1 MGRRIALAAV
11 PRIRHRHLYL
21 RHQTHRAAV
30 RLSQSPSG
38 RATALFERNAGRS
51 HRACRGRLRHRCY
64 RHGRATR
71 QRARGERRPAWRA
84 VDGVGVFGHG
94 LGEDGRRIR
103 AEEDGRCEF
112 GSFPARARLDRGGAQ
127 HHAGGGSASDE
138 DAGASG
144 RGLPHSSR
152 DHPRVVQELR
162 HLRENVPGALPA
174 AERGP
179 HRGAGRAGQ
188 VHGLPAVRMAVSRFR
203 DPGASRHCGGG
214 ARVMNVIDT
223 SLTGKN
229 AVKLISGNHACALG
243 AIAAGCRFFAGY
255 PITPSSEIAERLARH
270 LPEVDGVFVQMEDEI
285 ASIAAVIGASMG
297 GVKAMT
303 ATSGPGFSLKQEN
316 IGYAAGAEIPCVIV
330 NVMRGGPSTGMP
342 TRPSQADLM
351 QARWGSHGDYPIIAL
366 TPASVGEIY
375 SETIRAFDLAE
386 QCRSPVVLLYDQVIA
401 QLSETVVLNN
411 AANSSRTE
419 RKWASGPRAVYKP
432 YDSGSDAI
440 PAMAKPG
447 DGYRTHTTGLTHS
460 ESGFPTQNPEAVT
473 RNLSRLFSKLDRH
486 RDLIDSSETLHCDD
500 ADVVVVAIGIS
511 ARAAKRAVELCR
523 AQGLRVGLFRPI
535 TFWPFPEKQLCQA
548 AAKACAVLV
557 PEMNTG
563 QLRLVVERVLGGT
576 PVEGI
581 HLFSGE
587 AITPADIAA
596 RAAAL
601 ARGT

>member
-1 MGRRIALAAV
+1 M
-11 PRIRHRHLYL
+11 
-21 RHQTHRAAV
+21 
-30 RLSQSPSG
+30 
-38 RATALFERNAGRS
+38 N
-51 HRACRGRLRHRCY
+51 
-64 RHGRATR
+64 
-71 QRARGERRPAWRA
+71 A
-84 VDGVGVFGHG
+84 VD
-94 LGEDGRRIR
+94 
-103 AEEDGRCEF
+103 
-112 GSFPARARLDRGGAQ
+112 PA
-127 HHAGGGSASDE
+127 
-138 DAGASG
+138 
-144 RGLPHSSR
+144 
-152 DHPRVVQELR
+152 
-162 HLRENVPGALPA
+162 
-174 AERGP
+174 
-179 HRGAGRAGQ
+179 
-188 VHGLPAVRMAVSRFR
+188 
-203 DPGASRHCGGG
+203 
-214 ARVMNVIDT
+214 
-223 SLTGKN
+223 LTGKN

-285 ASIAAVIGASMG
+285 ASMAAVIGASMG

-401 QLSETVVLNN
+401 QLSETVALNG
-411 AANSSRTE
+411 AAHASAT
-419 RKWASGPRAVYKP
+419 RKWASGPRAAYKP
-432 YDSGSDAI
+432 YDGGSDGI
-440 PAMAKPG
+440 PAMARPG
-447 DGYRTHTTGLTHS
+447 AGYRTHTTGLTHS
-460 ESGFPTQNPEAVT
+460 EDGFPTQNPEAVT
-473 RNLSRLFSKLDRH
+473 RNLSRLFSKLERH
-486 RDLIDSSETLHCDD
+486 RDLIDSSETLHCAD
-500 ADVVVVAIGIS
+500 ADVVIVAIGIS
-511 ARAAKRAVELCR
+511 ARAARRAVELCR

>member
-1 MGRRIALAAV
+1 M
-11 PRIRHRHLYL
+11 
-21 RHQTHRAAV
+21 
-30 RLSQSPSG
+30 
-38 RATALFERNAGRS
+38 N
-51 HRACRGRLRHRCY
+51 
-64 RHGRATR
+64 
-71 QRARGERRPAWRA
+71 A
-84 VDGVGVFGHG
+84 VDT
-94 LGEDGRRIR
+94 
-103 AEEDGRCEF
+103 A
-112 GSFPARARLDRGGAQ
+112 
-127 HHAGGGSASDE
+127 
-138 DAGASG
+138 
-144 RGLPHSSR
+144 
-152 DHPRVVQELR
+152 
-162 HLRENVPGALPA
+162 
-174 AERGP
+174 
-179 HRGAGRAGQ
+179 
-188 VHGLPAVRMAVSRFR
+188 
-203 DPGASRHCGGG
+203 
-214 ARVMNVIDT
+214 
-223 SLTGKN
+223 LTGKN

-255 PITPSSEIAERLARH
+255 PITPSSEIAERLARR

-285 ASIAAVIGASMG
+285 ASMAAVIGASMG

-411 AANSSRTE
+411 AANSSHTE

-432 YDSGSDAI
+432 YDGGSDAI

-473 RNLSRLFSKLDRH
+473 RNLSRLFSKLERH

-500 ADVVVVAIGIS
+500 ADVVIVAIGIS
-511 ARAAKRAVELCR
+511 ARAARRAVELCR

-535 TFWPFPEKQLCQA
+535 TLWPFPETALRQA
-548 AAKACAVLV
+548 TAKARTVLV

-587 AITPADIAA
+587 AITPVDIAT
-596 RAAAL
+596 RAMAL